1 MPCPKRILAPLL
13 FFAVI
18 LFLTASASAATM
30 SFTLRSGETVTRTLD
45 LAVEDHVTV
54 IVTVGGQSDSVID
67 FYVTFPNG
75 TVKDFGKVGYL
86 DYRFVC
92 DSKGE
97 YVLHFSNADS
107 TLEKQVTLNYEV
119 QPYILG
125 VPQMFFLVIIIA
137 VICVAAMAVFV
148 LMGRRL

>member
-1 MPCPKRILAPLL
+1 MSSRKRILVPLL
-13 FFAVI
+13 FIAMLSLLVS
-18 LFLTASASAATM
+18 SAGAATM
-30 SFTLRSGETVTRTLD
+30 SFTVPGGETVTRTLD
-45 LAVEDHVTV
+45 LAVEDHVT
-54 IVTVGGQSDSVID
+54 IILTVGGQSESAID

-97 YVLHFSNADS
+97 YIMHFSNADS

-148 LMGRRL
+148 LMGKRL